1 MTIEELIA
9 ALETANLLSRKLD
22 AAIYRLVGLRSD
34 EEAHCR
40 DWCRMDGRADLTRD
54 RYIMTHA
61 PRYTE
66 SIDSAMTLVQG
77 GVFIKMV
84 RYSDGWY
91 VGLAPHRDAPIAHRG
106 DQKPLPIAICIAA
119 LKARAALA
127 QETGA

>member
-1 MTIEELIA
+1 MTIKELIA
-9 ALETANLLSRKLD
+9 ALEAATRPSRELD
-22 AAIYRLVGLRSD
+22 GAIFRLVGLTSVQED
-34 EEAHCR
+34 HCR
-40 DWCRMDGRADLTRD
+40 QWCRMDGRTDLTRD
-54 RYIMTHA
+54 RYIA
-61 PRYTE
+61 LWARRYTE

-127 QETGA
+127 QEPGA

>member
-40 DWCRMDGRADLTRD
+40 DWCRMDGRTDLTRD
-54 RYIMTHA
+54 RYILSHA

-66 SIDSAMTLVQG
+66 SIDSAMTLVQASAS
-77 GVFIKMV
+77 VTMERYIK
-84 RYSDGWY
+84 GWY
-91 VGLAPHRDAPIAHRG
+91 VVIAQPSDAPVAYRG
-106 DQKPLPIAICIAA
+106 DRKPLPIAICIAA
-119 LKARAALA
+119 LKARAALK
-127 QETGA
+127 QEPGG